1 MTCVK
6 AESHVQCMYYIDQAG
21 KGEAVGAD
29 VVVLDAGD
37 IYRSVPRI
45 LAQLITQPHDNPID
59 YRAGWEFGLI
69 PIMAEIYNLGTP
81 HYYAV
86 AVAHQRD
93 NSSELVS
100 ECEDLTK

>member
-37 IYRSVPRI
+37 IYRSVSRNLARYTHATSQQSI
-45 LAQLITQPHDNPID
+45 LLVTGP
-59 YRAGWEFGLI
+59 AG
-69 PIMAEIYNLGTP
+69 
-81 HYYAV
+81 
-86 AVAHQRD
+86 
-93 NSSELVS
+93 SSG
-100 ECEDLTK
+100 

>member
-37 IYRSVPRI
+37 IYRSVSRN
-45 LAQLITQPHDNPID
+45 LAQLITQPRNNPIGLQGRLGV
-59 YRAGWEFGLI
+59 RADPDHGG
-69 PIMAEIYNLGTP
+69 
-81 HYYAV
+81 
-86 AVAHQRD
+86 
-93 NSSELVS
+93 
-100 ECEDLTK
+100 DLQPGDAALLRRGRRPPEGQLL

>member
-37 IYRSVPRI
+37 IYRSVSRN
-45 LAQLITQPHDNPID
+45 LACSHATSQHHAALPQPEIQHSL
-59 YRAGWEFGLI
+59 GWVG
-69 PIMAEIYNLGTP
+69 GTGGN
-81 HYYAV
+81 
-86 AVAHQRD
+86 Q
-93 NSSELVS
+93 
-100 ECEDLTK
+100 